1 MLAIIILNTIL
12 VKIVGQEFNER
23 VATLLNPEDFIKLGV
38 ALLVGGIIGAEREHH
53 KKAVGLR
60 TLILISV
67 GSALFTIMSQR
78 IGAASG
84 GDGSR
89 IAANIVS
96 GIGFLG
102 TGVILEERGRVTG
115 LTTAA
120 TTWLVAALG
129 MAAGAGENLLSG
141 VAAALAFI
149 VLLPLT
155 KLENVLEVST
165 EERVYQITAEIN
177 WEKYKQLKSIFKE
190 QGMTIYRTK
199 QEKREK
205 DMVCTFEVLGTGKKH
220 DKIVQK
226 LMNDKEIK
234 EVWF

>member
-1 MLAIIILNTIL
+1 MHFI
-12 VKIVGQEFNER
+12 
-23 VATLLNPEDFIKLGV
+23 PEDLLKLGI

-78 IGAASG
+78 IGTASG

-102 TGVILEERGRVTG
+102 AGVILEDRGRVTG

-120 TTWLVAALG
+120 TTWLGSSFRDGSRSRGVSAFWCRSRTGFYCPIAL
-129 MAAGAGENLLSG
+129 N
-141 VAAALAFI
+141 
-149 VLLPLT
+149 
-155 KLENVLEVST
+155 K
-165 EERVYQITAEIN
+165 
-177 WEKYKQLKSIFKE
+177 
-190 QGMTIYRTK
+190 
-199 QEKREK
+199 
-205 DMVCTFEVLGTGKKH
+205 TGKH
-220 DKIVQK
+220 FRGLNRRTYLSDHY
-226 LMNDKEIK
+226 
-234 EVWF
+234 

>member
-1 MLAIIILNTIL
+1 MQFI
-12 VKIVGQEFNER
+12 
-23 VATLLNPEDFIKLGV
+23 PEDLLKLGI

-78 IGAASG
+78 IGAATD

-102 TGVILEERGRVTG
+102 AGVILEDRGRVTG

-120 TTWLVAALG
+120 TTWFVAALG
-129 MAAGAGENLLSG
+129 MAAGAGEYLLAG
-141 VAAALAFI
+141 IAAILAFI

-155 KLENVLEVST
+155 KLEDILEVST
-165 EERVYQITAEIN
+165 EERNYQITIDID
-177 WEKYKQLKSIFKE
+177 WDKYKQVKSFFKN
-190 QGMTIYRTK
+190 QDMTISRIK

-205 DMVCTFEVLGTGKKH
+205 DMVCTFGVLGSAKKH
-220 DKIVQK
+220 DRIVQK
-226 LMNDKEIK
+226 FMNDKEIK
-234 EVWF
+234 EISF

>member
-1 MLAIIILNTIL
+1 MYLI
-12 VKIVGQEFNER
+12 
-23 VATLLNPEDFIKLGV
+23 PEDLIKIGIAV
-38 ALLVGGIIGAEREHH
+38 VVGGIIGAERERH

-60 TLILISV
+60 TLILISI
-67 GSALFTIMSQR
+67 GSAIFTIISIR
-78 IGAASG
+78 ISTNFG
-84 GDGSR
+84 GEPSR

-102 TGVILEERGRVTG
+102 AGVILEERGRITG

-129 MAAGAGENLLSG
+129 MAAGAGEYVLAGISTV
-141 VAAALAFI
+141 VA
-149 VLLPLT
+149 VLVLMPLT
-155 KLENVLEVST
+155 RIEDFLEISNVKRIYEITTDVSW
-165 EERVYQITAEIN
+165 N
-177 WEKYKQLKSIFKE
+177 KYKDLRDMFRDHKMVINS
-190 QGMTIYRTK
+190 YK

-205 DMVCTFEVLGTGKKH
+205 LMVITFDVLGPMKKH

-226 LMNDKEIK
+226 LLSDKEIR

>member
-1 MLAIIILNTIL
+1 M
-12 VKIVGQEFNER
+12 EF
-23 VATLLNPEDFIKLGV
+23 VPEDFLKLGV

-78 IGAASG
+78 IGTASG

-102 TGVILEERGRVTG
+102 AGVILEDRGRVTG

-129 MAAGAGENLLSG
+129 MAAGAGEYLLSG

-155 KLENVLEVST
+155 KLENFLEVST
-165 EERVYQITAEIN
+165 EERNYQITTEIN
-177 WEKYKQLKSIFKE
+177 WEKYKQLKSIFKD

-205 DMVCTFEVLGTGKKH
+205 DMVCTFEVLGSGKKH

-234 EVWF
+234 EISF